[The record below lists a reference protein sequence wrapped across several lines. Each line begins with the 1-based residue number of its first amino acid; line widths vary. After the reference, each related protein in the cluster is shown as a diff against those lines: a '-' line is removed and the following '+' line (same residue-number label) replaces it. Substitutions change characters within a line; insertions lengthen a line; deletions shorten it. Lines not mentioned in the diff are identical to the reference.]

1 MLVIAEYFRP
11 FVKSGSE
18 VCKMDLFDVLTLIG
32 GLCLFLFG
40 MNVMGEALES
50 RAGNKL
56 RTLLSKMTTGKFAGF
71 LTGLGV
77 TAIIQSSSATTV
89 MVVGFVNSGL
99 MNLRQAIHVI
109 LGANIGTTVTGW
121 LLSLGGI
128 SGDNFW
134 VRLMKPSS
142 FVPVLALVGIIL
154 YMFTGSSKK
163 KDTGAIFLGF
173 ATLMFG
179 MEAMSGAVSGL
190 SEVPAFR
197 ELFIMFTNPIL
208 GLLAGTILT
217 CIIQSSSASV
227 GILQALSMTGQITF
241 GAAIPIVMGD
251 AIGTCITAILSAIG
265 AKKNAKRAAAVH
277 LYFNLIGTVLF
288 LCLFY
293 LGNAIFRFPF
303 TNDVVNAAD
312 IALVHS
318 IFNVFTTL
326 VLLPFTKGLE
336 KLAYLTIPKTEDEKK
351 TADDV
356 FVILDDRFLS
366 SPAFA
371 IEQCRSL
378 VSQMAEM
385 TRDGFLEA
393 MDVLGAYSEEKA
405 QDVIDK
411 ENRVDVYDDKI
422 TAYLTKLSSE
432 NLSYKDSLQV
442 TSLLHCITDFERI
455 SDHSINVVE
464 SVQQMRKENLTFS
477 RKGEEEMNLYGA
489 AIRDILTRT
498 TDAFVNND
506 QALAHTVEPLE
517 EVIDELNKD
526 VKKHHMKRLRKG
538 KCSMELGLI
547 LSDLAMNYERVADH
561 CSNIAVYMM
570 QLKDTQLEEHS
581 FTEQLDEAE
590 SAEFTRLLDEF
601 GSRYSL

>member
-1 MLVIAEYFRP
+1 
-11 FVKSGSE
+11 
-18 VCKMDLFDVLTLIG
+18 MDLFDVLTLIG

-109 LGANIGTTVTGW
+109 MGANIGTTVTGW

-208 GLLAGTILT
+208 GLLAGTVLT

-251 AIGTCITAILSAIG
+251 AIGTCITAMLSSIG
-265 AKKNAKRAAAVH
+265 TKRDAKRAAVAH
-277 LYFNLIGTVLF
+277 LTLNMG
-288 LCLFY
+288 
-293 LGNAIFRFPF
+293 G
-303 TNDVVNAAD
+303 
-312 IALVHS
+312 ALVWLIIYCVIRS
-318 IFNVFTTL
+318 VFAPPILTAVATPLGIAIVNTL
-326 VLLPFTKGLE
+326 FKVLNIILFMPLTGLLE
-336 KLAYLTIPKTEDEKK
+336 KVVCILVPGTAKAEKDTELDERLLATPTLALQQCHTIAVDMARDAVTSLKEALQSFEHYTPQLEESIRNKEDLTDLYEDILGSYLI
-351 TADDV
+351 
-356 FVILDDRFLS
+356 
-366 SPAFA
+366 
-371 IEQCRSL
+371 
-378 VSQMAEM
+378 
-385 TRDGFLEA
+385 
-393 MDVLGAYSEEKA
+393 
-405 QDVIDK
+405 
-411 ENRVDVYDDKI
+411 
-422 TAYLTKLSSE
+422 KLSSQKISSE
-432 NLSYKDSLQV
+432 DGEEV
-442 TSLLHCITDFERI
+442 TMLMKIIGDFERI
-455 SDHSINVVE
+455 SDHAVNVLEASTEMREKELSFSDSAKGDFKVISAAVEEILDLSYEAFANNNIN
-464 SVQQMRKENLTFS
+464 S
-477 RKGEEEMNLYGA
+477 A
-489 AIRDILTRT
+489 
-498 TDAFVNND
+498 VN
-506 QALAHTVEPLE
+506 VEPLE
-517 EVIDELNKD
+517 QVIDALKEEMRTR
-526 VKKHHMKRLRKG
+526 HILRMQQG
-538 KCSMELGLI
+538 NCNVIAGFVW
-547 LSDLAMNYERVADH
+547 SDLLTCLERTSDH
-561 CSNIAVYMM
+561 CSNIAGCVIDVAHHELHLHETL
-570 QLKDTQLEEHS
+570 QAIHEDSK
-581 FTEQLDEAE
+581 
-590 SAEFTRLLDEF
+590 EFQNKFEM
-601 GSRYSL
+601 YSEKYAVHEL